1 MCKKLLRD
9 SGSLNLSRKDRE
21 NVITEIASKYNGS
34 LCLSSI
40 NVAAKHVYT
49 YDTNGSCGIIKK
61 CAIDNSSVLIE
72 YLIVAD
78 KKNDKYYVLY
88 NASASLIQEEIGSD
102 NDDLSIANEKFNVL
116 DINNE
121 WTINSYSISFEL
133 AIKVDSL
140 YVAADIIKNDM
151 IGEEIRTLL
160 DDLYSD
166 IF

>member
-49 YDTNGSCGIIKK
+49 YDTGIIKK
-61 CAIDNSSVLIE
+61 CTIDDSSVLIE

-78 KKNDKYYVLY
+78 KKNDNYYVLY
-88 NASASLIQEEIGSD
+88 NTSASLIQEEIGSD
-102 NDDLSIANEKFNVL
+102 NDPSIANERFNVL

-151 IGEEIRTLL
+151 IGEEIRTSL

>member
-40 NVAAKHVYT
+40 NIAAKHVYT
-49 YDTNGSCGIIKK
+49 YDTGIIKK
-61 CAIDNSSVLIE
+61 CTIDDSSVLIE
-72 YLIVAD
+72 YLIVVD
-78 KKNDKYYVLY
+78 KKDDKYYVLY
-88 NASASLIQEEIGSD
+88 NASASLV
-102 NDDLSIANEKFNVL
+102 NEKYVF
-116 DINNE
+116 DINDE
-121 WTINSYSISFEL
+121 WAYNTYSISFEL

-151 IGEEIRTLL
+151 IGEEIRTSL

>member
-21 NVITEIASKYNGS
+21 DVVTEIASKYNGS

-49 YDTNGSCGIIKK
+49 YDTGIIKK
-61 CAIDNSSVLIE
+61 CTIDDSSVLIE

-102 NDDLSIANEKFNVL
+102 NEPSIANERFNVL

-151 IGEEIRTLL
+151 IGEEIRTSL
-160 DDLYSD
+160 DNLYSD
-166 IF
+166 LFQIKK

>member
-21 NVITEIASKYNGS
+21 NVIAEIASKYNGS

-49 YDTNGSCGIIKK
+49 YDTGIIKK
-61 CAIDNSSVLIE
+61 CTIDNSSILIE

-102 NDDLSIANEKFNVL
+102 NEPSIANERFNVL

-151 IGEEIRTLL
+151 IGEEIRTSL
-160 DDLYSD
+160 DNLYSGL
-166 IF
+166 F

>member
-21 NVITEIASKYNGS
+21 NVIAEIANKYNGS

-61 CAIDNSSVLIE
+61 CFIDNSSVLIE

-78 KKNDKYYVLY
+78 KKDDKYYVLY
-88 NASASLIQEEIGSD
+88 NASASLIQEIGSD
-102 NDDLSIANEKFNVL
+102 NNDVSNV
-116 DINNE
+116 NNE
-121 WTINSYSISFEL
+121 WTMNSYSISFEL

-140 YVAADIIKNDM
+140 YVATDIIKNDM
-151 IGEEIRTLL
+151 IGEEIRTSL
-160 DDLYSD
+160 DNLYSD
-166 IF
+166 LFQIKK

>member
-21 NVITEIASKYNGS
+21 NVITEITSKYNGS

-49 YDTNGSCGIIKK
+49 YDTGIIKK
-61 CAIDNSSVLIE
+61 CTIDDSSVLIE

-102 NDDLSIANEKFNVL
+102 NNDLSIANERFNVL

-151 IGEEIRTLL
+151 IGEEIRTSL
-160 DDLYSD
+160 DNLYSGL
-166 IF
+166 F

>member
-49 YDTNGSCGIIKK
+49 YDTCGIIKK

-102 NDDLSIANEKFNVL
+102 NDDLSIANERFNVL

>member
-49 YDTNGSCGIIKK
+49 YDTGIIKK
-61 CAIDNSSVLIE
+61 CTIDDSSVLIE
-72 YLIVAD
+72 YLMVAD

-102 NDDLSIANEKFNVL
+102 NDPSIANERFNVL

-151 IGEEIRTLL
+151 IGEEIRTSL

-166 IF
+166 ISDIKK

>member
-40 NVAAKHVYT
+40 NIAAKHVYT
-49 YDTNGSCGIIKK
+49 YDTGIIKK
-61 CAIDNSSVLIE
+61 CTIDDSSVLIE
-72 YLIVAD
+72 YLIVVD
-78 KKNDKYYVLY
+78 KKDDKYYVLY
-88 NASASLIQEEIGSD
+88 NASASSV
-102 NDDLSIANEKFNVL
+102 NEKYVF
-116 DINNE
+116 DINDE
-121 WTINSYSISFEL
+121 WAYNTCSISFEL

-151 IGEEIRTLL
+151 IGEEIRTSL

-166 IF
+166 IFWYQKIIFLF

>member
-40 NVAAKHVYT
+40 NVAVKHVYI
-49 YDTNGSCGIIKK
+49 YDTGIIKK
-61 CAIDNSSVLIE
+61 YTIDNSSVLIE

-78 KKNDKYYVLY
+78 KKDDKYYILY
-88 NASASLIQEEIGSD
+88 NASASLIKETWP
-102 NDDLSIANEKFNVL
+102 NDD
-116 DINNE
+116 
-121 WTINSYSISFEL
+121 TISTNKYSISFEL

-140 YVAADIIKNDM
+140 YVATDIIKNDM
-151 IGEEIRTLL
+151 IGEEIRTSL
-160 DDLYSD
+160 DDLYSN

>member
-21 NVITEIASKYNGS
+21 NVITEIAGKYNGS

-40 NVAAKHVYT
+40 NVAAERVYT
-49 YDTNGSCGIIKK
+49 YDTGIIKK
-61 CAIDNSSVLIE
+61 CTIDDSSVLIE

-102 NDDLSIANEKFNVL
+102 NNDLSIANERFNVL

-151 IGEEIRTLL
+151 IGEEIRTSL
-160 DDLYSD
+160 DNLYSGL
-166 IF
+166 F

>member
-9 SGSLNLSRKDRE
+9 FVSLNLSRKDRE
-21 NVITEIASKYNGS
+21 DVITEIASKYNGS

-49 YDTNGSCGIIKK
+49 YDTGIIKK
-61 CAIDNSSVLIE
+61 CTIDDSSVLIE

-78 KKNDKYYVLY
+78 KKDDKYYVLY
-88 NASASLIQEEIGSD
+88 NASASSIQEMDPD
-102 NDDLSIANEKFNVL
+102 NHIVSTNM
-116 DINNE
+116 
-121 WTINSYSISFEL
+121 YSISFEL

-151 IGEEIRTLL
+151 IGEEIRTSL
-160 DDLYSD
+160 DNLYSGL
-166 IF
+166 F